1 MTKDLLWSIE
11 EYLRQHAVPHD
22 DGTLRLI
29 EQHFQPLINSL
40 EDTLEVPRKDAAI
53 SRLEDLVSELE
64 GKLEDKNERIDRFGE
79 DINLVI
85 DAARSG
91 IKGKKDELVE
101 GMHVIIG
108 LCTGALQEFP
118 K

>member
-1 MTKDLLWSIE
+1 MRLLLDTHLLLWAMQDSPRLSVRARRFLRDADAVHVSAASLWEIAIKAALGKLSI
-11 EYLRQHAVPHD
+11 D
-22 DGTLRLI
+22 SD
-29 EQHFQPLINSL
+29 
-40 EDTLEVPRKDAAI
+40 
-53 SRLEDLVSELE
+53 ELE
-64 GKLEDKNERIDRFGE
+64 GKLEDKNERINRFDE